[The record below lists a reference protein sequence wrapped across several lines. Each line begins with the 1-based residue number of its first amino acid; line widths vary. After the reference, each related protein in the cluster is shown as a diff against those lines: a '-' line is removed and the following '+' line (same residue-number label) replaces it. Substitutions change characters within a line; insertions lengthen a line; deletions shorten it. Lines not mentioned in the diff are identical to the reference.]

1 MKNQRTNKRK
11 LTGSLAVLS
20 LLLCISAVLFLTLPK
35 SGGAFGETET
45 SDFSVVTDADGAFA
59 GINLPDSAG
68 GAFRFEVPAEAT
80 ATESILGV
88 VTFDLGTVSTD
99 LSTGLLLKLAMPGR
113 TNYNPQVRMLVEDS
127 EGNCYYF
134 APSASPIDKI
144 LIRED
149 GSSAGVRINGFTLS
163 LPAGTAGTLYIPWNE
178 MYRASSGWP
187 AMESGVTVVK
197 LHLAMDMR
205 SSASAAW
212 GRPLT
217 VVTVGTAL
225 VSEEAV
231 TVERLIRTGELSYS
245 AVDGDLSK
253 EVNLSDKQS
262 GSRIYVEKGLLG
274 SMTFG
279 GSNADL
285 ALSAA
290 NFAFTRQDITLGIRC
305 VCENGDLCTDSQHF
319 PGFSSQTIPFD
330 RETGE
335 FRYEITPPSFDGH
348 TYKTADGPLSG
359 SLTEDGLIVLTYEE
373 ADRSFEMAV
382 NFCDEE
388 GRVIQEP
395 QTQTFYLDPG
405 SDTAAYEISPPPIY
419 GYNFVRADGELTG
432 ILAGPGEITLT
443 YTKYDRFDVI
453 TEGDEFV
460 GIRLNESMFGTLQV
474 NVSKD
479 GTPTNQVLGVVTY
492 ELGEIRQDEATGLL
506 LQFATLGAYPR
517 QIRPSLEDSEGNLY
531 FFTLPDGTA
540 DLTMITKDGMPIG
553 VTANNWSLNL
563 PAETSGTMY
572 IPWSNMC
579 VNDQGWKQPP
589 EGLTF
594 VRLHVAIDMRGNTT
608 ASWNLPFILGT
619 VATANVSEEGVLV
632 DKILNTGELTFTE
645 EEGDQTCGVNLTDKI
660 SGSRV
665 YSRHGFVG
673 STMTLG
679 GTEED
684 VTTAIGNFE
693 FSRYSGITL
702 TVRYVDEEGTPIRT
716 EQAVSLDYEENGA
729 SYEVTPA
736 DLTGY
741 EFVSADGSLTGTV
754 SEDLTL
760 VLTYR
765 ITQFRITLEFVDQNG
780 NKIKEDRY
788 IDADYQSVIQ
798 ITIDEIPD
806 YIYQSN
812 SMKETHTGQLS
823 LTVVRDMTIR
833 ITYAVESGGSSCS
846 SGCGGSAAGSSLAGV
861 LVLLGAVCLRL
872 FRK

>member
-1 MKNQRTNKRK
+1 MKNQETNKQK
-11 LTGSLAVLS
+11 FTGKLAVLS
-20 LLLCISAVLFLTLPK
+20 LFLCIAALLFLPLPK
-35 SGGAFGETET
+35 NGGALGETEV
-45 SDFSVVTDADGAFA
+45 SDFTVVTDTEGAFA
-59 GINLPDSAG
+59 GINLQDSAG

-88 VTFDLGTVSTD
+88 VTFDLGSVSTD

-127 EGNCYYF
+127 DGNCYYF
-134 APSASPIDKI
+134 APSSSPIDKT

-149 GSSAGVRINGFTLS
+149 GSSAAVRINGFTLS
-163 LPAGTAGTLYIPWNE
+163 LPAGTAGTMYIPWNE

-197 LHLAMDMR
+197 LHMAMDMR

-217 VVTVGTAL
+217 VVTVGTAN
-225 VSEEAV
+225 VSEDAV
-231 TVERLIRTGELSYS
+231 TVERLIRTRELSYS
-245 AVDGDLSK
+245 VVEGDQSK
-253 EVNLSDKQS
+253 EVNLSDKKS

-274 SMTFG
+274 SMAFG
-279 GSNADL
+279 GSDADL
-285 ALSAA
+285 ALSAV
-290 NFAFTRQDITLGIRC
+290 NFAFTRQDITLEIHC
-305 VCENGDLCTDSQHF
+305 VCESGELCTDNQNF
-319 PGFSSQTIPFD
+319 PATSSQNIPFD

-335 FRYEITPPSFDGH
+335 FRYEVTPPSFDGH

-359 SLTEDGLIVLTYEE
+359 SLTEDGLLVLTYEE
-373 ADRSFEMAV
+373 ADRSFEMTV

-388 GRVIQEP
+388 GQVIQES
-395 QTQTFYLDPG
+395 QIQTFYLEQG
-405 SDTAAYEISPPPIY
+405 SDTAAYEITPPHIY
-419 GYNFVRADGELTG
+419 GYNFVRADSELTG
-432 ILAGPGEITLT
+432 SLTGPGEITLT
-443 YTKYDRFDVI
+443 YSKYDGFDVL

-474 NVSKD
+474 NVSRD

-540 DLTMITKDGMPIG
+540 DLTMITKAGMPIG
-553 VTANNWSLNL
+553 LTANNWSLNL
-563 PAETSGTMY
+563 PAETSGTVY

-579 VNDQGWKQPP
+579 VNDQGWKQPS

-619 VATANVSEEGVLV
+619 VATANVSAEGVLV
-632 DKILNTGELTFTE
+632 DKILNTGELTFTA

-660 SGSRV
+660 SGSRI

-673 STMTLG
+673 STMSLG

-684 VTTAIGNFE
+684 VATAIGNFE

-716 EQAVSLDYEENGA
+716 AQSISLDYAENGA
-729 SYEVTPA
+729 AYEVTPA

-741 EFVSADGSLTGTV
+741 EYVSADKPLTGNV

-780 NKIKEDRY
+780 KKIKEDRY

-798 ITIDEIPD
+798 ITIDEIPN
-806 YIYQSN
+806 YVYQSN

-823 LTVVRDMTIR
+823 LTVVRNMTIR
-833 ITYAVESGGSSCS
+833 ITYAAESGGSSCGS
-846 SGCGGSAAGSSLAGV
+846 SVAGSSLAGF
-861 LVLLGAVCLRL
+861 LALLGVACLRL